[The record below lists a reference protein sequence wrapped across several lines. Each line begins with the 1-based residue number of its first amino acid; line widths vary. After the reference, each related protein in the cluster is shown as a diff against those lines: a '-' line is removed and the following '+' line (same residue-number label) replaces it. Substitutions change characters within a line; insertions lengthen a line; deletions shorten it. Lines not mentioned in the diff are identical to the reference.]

1 MFNAPCTVY
10 LKTLLDNDE
19 IKPLIDKAMSTYPM
33 YESKIVHEYTPSV
46 IPTREE
52 LNQKILNYYKY
63 RQIGFETIGRF
74 LDELE
79 IALNEIMPYYNQ
91 LFFSVDQDYD
101 IRYNVDYTREHE
113 LTRDG
118 TENATGESSS
128 EGRTTGEAHD
138 ESTQTGEIYNHN
150 KSVSAKTPQGV
161 LDIPAKEIDNV
172 PYADEVKWNHDDNS
186 TNGTTSGD
194 STSSGTS
201 TVTGNNKNDVTRKDI
216 EKYLETIKGNYGQV
230 SFQSLI
236 GAYRDLITNVEQRI
250 INDRRIAEL
259 FLLVW

>member
-33 YESKIVHEYTPSV
+33 YESKIVHEYIPSV

-118 TENATGESSS
+118 TENATGESTS
-128 EGRTTGEAHD
+128 EGRTSGEAHD
-138 ESTQTGEIYNHN
+138 ESTNTGTIKNNN
-150 KSVSAKTPQGV
+150 KSVSSKTPQGT
-161 LDIPAKEIDNV
+161 LDITAKNIDNI
-172 PYADEVKWNHDDNS
+172 PYADEVKWNQDDDS
-186 TNGTTSGD
+186 TSGTTSGN

-201 TVTGNNKNDVTRKDI
+201 NVSGTNKNDTIRKDV
-216 EKYLETIKGNYGQV
+216 EKYLETVKGNYGQV